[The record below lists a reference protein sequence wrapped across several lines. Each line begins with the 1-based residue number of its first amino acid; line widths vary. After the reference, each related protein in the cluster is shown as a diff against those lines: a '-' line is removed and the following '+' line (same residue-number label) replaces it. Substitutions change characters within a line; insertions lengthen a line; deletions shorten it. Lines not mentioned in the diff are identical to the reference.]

1 MKSASNNYFKSL
13 CNVNFNIDVESQYHL
28 TEIVNKLYFK
38 AKNQTTFGMHFLKV
52 LFIQREKSRFKDF
65 RIKQ

>member
-13 CNVNFNIDVESQYHL
+13 CNINFNIDVESQYHL

-38 AKNQTTFGMHFLKV
+38 AINQTTFGMHFKV
-52 LFIQREKSRFKDF
+52 LFIQREKSGFKDF
-65 RIKQ
+65 KIKH